1 MMKTKTNQTLFSY
14 QKISTAAAFLLLAVL
29 ILFPLLMI
37 FRTAIEQNGVIDL
50 MAPLRLLG
58 QSDLTSVMFSTLW
71 LGCCVIIATTVLAL
85 PLAWMMAKTAIG
97 RQRWL
102 DVVFLIPFM
111 TPPYIGSMGWM
122 LFMQKNGYMEQL
134 LPASATITPAF
145 FSFGGMVMI
154 MSLHLFPFL
163 YLILRNTLE
172 QIGGSTEEA
181 ASVHGASFSYRFR
194 RIILPLLLSS
204 YAMGALLIFVK
215 TIAEFGTPATF
226 GRKIGFYVMTSEIHK
241 YISSWP
247 IDFGKATSLAS
258 LLLTACLLMWYIQS
272 VLSSRYSYR
281 LTGGKGVRS
290 KKYSLRGWSGI
301 ICWLYIGILLITSI
315 GIPYFSVITAS
326 LLRLRGTGLAMGN
339 FTLQHYSDLLS
350 WGSES
355 MEALINSFTLSL
367 VAATIAVLI
376 GTFLA
381 LKVGYGKRWSQKW
394 IDLLSLM
401 PNTVPGIV
409 IVVGLI
415 LFWNSPW
422 MPIPLYN
429 SYGMV
434 VLTYIILFLPY
445 TLQYVKANNGQIDP
459 ILLQAGAISGGRP
472 LYVFRRILLP
482 LLVPGMIAGW
492 TMTFTIA
499 NRELVASLLILP
511 PSMQT
516 SATYIFAQFEQG
528 AVSMGMAMAVVSVGI
543 TTILLLMLQT
553 LPAYRKQ
560 QLS

>member
-1 MMKTKTNQTLFSY
+1 MMKTNTNRTLFTY

-29 ILFPLLMI
+29 IVFPLLMI
-37 FRTAIEQNGVIDL
+37 FRTAIDQNGVIDL

-71 LGCCVIIATTVLAL
+71 LGCCVIVTTTVLAL

-122 LFMQKNGYMEQL
+122 LFMQKNGYMEQI
-134 LPASATITPAF
+134 LPASAKITPAF

-181 ASVHGASFSYRFR
+181 ASVHGASFGYRFR

-272 VLSSRYSYR
+272 ILSSRYSYR
-281 LTGGKGVRS
+281 LTGGKGSRS

-301 ICWLYIGILLITSI
+301 VCWLYISILLITSI

-326 LLRLRGTGLAMGN
+326 LLRLRGTGLAVGN
-339 FTLQHYSDLLS
+339 FTLEHYKDLLS
-350 WGSES
+350 FGSES

-367 VAATIAVLI
+367 IAATIAVLI

-381 LKVGYGKRWSQKW
+381 LKVGQGKRWSQKG
-394 IDLLSLM
+394 IDLFSLM

-459 ILLQAGAISGGRP
+459 ILLQAGAISGGHP

-482 LLVPGMIAGW
+482 LLLPGMIAGW

-543 TTILLLMLQT
+543 TTILLLILQT

-560 QLS
+560 QVS